1 MINELD
7 ELIPNLMK
15 EYKVPGTAI
24 AFIENSQVSTKT
36 FGYSNKE
43 NKIPITENTV
53 FQIASISKSI
63 STWGVMKLIEKG
75 LIDLDAPIEKFLT
88 RWHLHHSDFNHDE
101 VTIKRL
107 LSHTAGLS
115 LHSYLGFLPYIELPS
130 IEDSLSGQINYQRDD
145 IQKKHKEKFASEG
158 YYDHDSVMVIMRPG
172 LKYMHSGGGY
182 TLLQLVVEEVTN
194 QSFAEYMEKEVL
206 QPLGMNNSSFL
217 WLPNLRPLTATGYY
231 YDQSPVPNY
240 LFTALAAAGCYSS
253 IGDLANFTLE
263 GMTGASKVLP
273 GRGILRP
280 QTVQMMYTKV
290 TEAER
295 LMNFDMDIGLG
306 HYLIDYKGIKIVNHS
321 GGNIGWGSMM
331 LFIPMTKDGLIILTN
346 SNNGMSL
353 IKNLILKWVEYIVSK
368 S

>member
-15 EYKVPGTAI
+15 EFKVPGIAI
-24 AFIENSQVSTKT
+24 AFIEKSKISIRT

-43 NKIPITENTV
+43 SKVPITENTI

-75 LIDLDAPIEKFLT
+75 LIDLNAPVEKFLT
-88 RWHLHHSDFNHDE
+88 RWHLPHSDFNHDE
-101 VTIKRL
+101 ITIKRL

-115 LHSYLGFLPYIELPS
+115 LHSYLGFLPYIKLPS

-158 YYDHDSVMVIMRPG
+158 FYNYDSVMVITRPG

-182 TLLQLVVEEVTN
+182 TLLQLVIEEVTN
-194 QSFAEYMEKEVL
+194 QSFAKYMEKEIL
-206 QPLGMNNSSFL
+206 HPLGMNNSSFL
-217 WLPNLRPLTATGYY
+217 WRPDLQTLTATAYY

-253 IGDLANFTLE
+253 IVDLAIFTLA
-263 GMTGASKVLP
+263 GMIGSSGELP

-280 QTVQMMYTKV
+280 QTVQMMYTKMTDAV
-290 TEAER
+290 YFLLFFLDR
-295 LMNFDMDIGLG
+295 NYLNI
-306 HYLIDYKGIKIVNHS
+306 LID
-321 GGNIGWGSMM
+321 
-331 LFIPMTKDGLIILTN
+331 
-346 SNNGMSL
+346 
-353 IKNLILKWVEYIVSK
+353 
-368 S
+368 

>member
-15 EYKVPGTAI
+15 EYKVPGIAI
-24 AFIENSQVSTKT
+24 ALIEKSKISIRT

-43 NKIPITENTV
+43 RKVPITENTI

-63 STWGVMKLIEKG
+63 STWGVMKLLEKG
-75 LIDLDAPIEKFLT
+75 LINLDDPVEKFLT
-88 RWHLHHSDFNHDE
+88 RWHLPHSDFNHNE

-115 LHSYLGFLPYIELPS
+115 LHSYLGFLPSIELPS

-145 IQKKHKEKFASEG
+145 IQKKHKEKFLSEG
-158 YYDHDSVMVIMRPG
+158 YYDYDSVMVIIRPG

-182 TLLQLVVEEVTN
+182 TLLQLVIEEITN
-194 QSFAEYMEKEVL
+194 QSFAEYMEKEIL

-217 WLPNLRPLTATGYY
+217 WRQDLQPSTATAYY

-253 IGDLANFTLE
+253 IVDLAIFTLA
-263 GMTGASKVLP
+263 GMTGSSGELP

-280 QTVQMMYTKV
+280 QTVQMIYKKV
-290 TEAER
+290 TDAEKI
-295 LMNFDMDIGLG
+295 MNFDMDIGLG
-306 HYLIDYKGIKIVNHS
+306 HYLINCKGIKIVNHS
-321 GGNIGWGSMM
+321 GGNIGWTSMI
-331 LFIPMTKDGLIILTN
+331 LFIPMTSDGLVILTN
-346 SNNGMSL
+346 SNNGFFL
-353 IKNLILKWVEYIVSK
+353 IKNLILRWLEYILSK